1 MPELTLSE
9 VLHLV
14 SMELATLDEI
24 ERQRFYRFA
33 VPAFRVVYECAG
45 ASGAGTSSAW
55 VVAQLESVVLAY
67 DEDEDEFGIG
77 TLQQDG
83 RLTHW
88 GTYGERLSWSLRE
101 FPSLR

>member
-1 MPELTLSE
+1 MPELALSD

-14 SMELATLDEI
+14 SMERATLDEM
-24 ERQRFYRFA
+24 ERQRFDRVA

-55 VVAQLESVVLAY
+55 VVAQHEAVALAY

-88 GTYGERLSWSLRE
+88 GTYGARLSWSLRQ
-101 FPSLR
+101 FPPLR